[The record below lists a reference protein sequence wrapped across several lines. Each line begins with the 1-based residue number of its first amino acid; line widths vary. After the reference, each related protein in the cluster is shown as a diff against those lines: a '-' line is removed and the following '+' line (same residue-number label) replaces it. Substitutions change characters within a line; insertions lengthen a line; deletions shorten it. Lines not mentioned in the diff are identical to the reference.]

1 MSVESG
7 HCFIIQGLVI
17 NRIRRTPKIRIVFRL
32 YGGLVYLCRIKSRP
46 YIRQTMKPTAAVY
59 LDNAATTR
67 LDPEVLDAMLPLMTE
82 QFGNPSSIHSHG
94 RPVRTAIEK
103 ARKTVA
109 GLLNT
114 SPAEIFFT
122 SGGTEADNTAIQSS
136 IETYGLTHA
145 ITSPLEHHA
154 VLHTLDHLAKRGV
167 IRLSLVN
174 VDRKGH
180 IDLAHL
186 ESLLESNRNEGN
198 GRSLVSL
205 MHGNNEIGNMLD
217 LHRTGEICRA
227 YDAIFHSDTV
237 QTMGHFR
244 HDLQQLPVDFIVG
257 AAHKFHGPK
266 GVGFLYVNAD
276 RAKIHPFMYGGAQE
290 RNMRGGTENVYG
302 IVGLAK
308 ALEIAYRD
316 MDAHRQHITS
326 LKRRMIEQLREKM
339 PDGAGG
345 PVLFNGDSAD
355 IDNSLYTVLNVSL
368 PASDINDMLLFSL
381 DIARISAS
389 GGSACSSG
397 SNVGSHVLAA
407 LPGLDA
413 ERGYVRFSFGKY
425 NTAEEVD
432 YAVDTLVGL
441 YQKEL
446 VK

>member
-1 MSVESG
+1 M
-7 HCFIIQGLVI
+7 
-17 NRIRRTPKIRIVFRL
+17 T
-32 YGGLVYLCRIKSRP
+32 
-46 YIRQTMKPTAAVY
+46 PTAAIY

-67 LDPEVLDAMLPLMTE
+67 LDPEVLEAMLPLMTE
-82 QFGNPSSIHSHG
+82 HFGNPSSIHSHG
-94 RPVRTAIEK
+94 RAVRTAIEK

-109 GLLNT
+109 SLLNT

-122 SGGTEADNTAIQSS
+122 SGGTEADNTAIRSS

-154 VLHTLDHLAKRGV
+154 VLHTLQHLAEQGT
-167 IRLSLVN
+167 IQLSIVN
-174 VDRKGH
+174 IDEKGN

-186 ESLLESNRNEGN
+186 EELLRTQP
-198 GRSLVSL
+198 RSLVSL
-205 MHGNNEIGNMLD
+205 MHGNNEIANLLNLNRVGELC
-217 LHRTGEICRA
+217 RTYE
-227 YDAIFHSDTV
+227 AIFHSDTV

-244 HDLQQLPVDFIVG
+244 HDLQKLPVDFIVG
-257 AAHKFHGPK
+257 AGHKFHGPK

-276 RAKIHPFMYGGAQE
+276 RVKIHPFVYGGAQE

-316 MDAHRQHITS
+316 MDTHQQHITS

-339 PDGAGG
+339 PD
-345 PVLFNGDSAD
+345 VRFNGNSAD
-355 IDNSLYTVLNVSL
+355 VDNSLYTVLNVSL
-368 PASDINDMLLFSL
+368 PASEISDMLLFSL

-397 SNVGSHVLAA
+397 SSIGSHVLGA
-407 LPGLDA
+407 LPGLDS

-425 NTAEEVD
+425 NTTDEID

>member
-1 MSVESG
+1 M
-7 HCFIIQGLVI
+7 
-17 NRIRRTPKIRIVFRL
+17 TP
-32 YGGLVYLCRIKSRP
+32 P
-46 YIRQTMKPTAAVY
+46 AAIY

-67 LDPEVLDAMLPLMTE
+67 LDPEVLEAMLPLMTE
-82 QFGNPSSIHSHG
+82 HYGNPSSIHSHG
-94 RPVRTAIEK
+94 RAVRTAIEK

-109 GLLNT
+109 SLLNT

-122 SGGTEADNTAIQSS
+122 SGGTEADNTAIRSS

-154 VLHTLDHLAKRGV
+154 VLHTLQHLAEQGT
-167 IRLSLVN
+167 IQLSLVN
-174 VDRKGH
+174 IDEKGT

-186 ESLLESNRNEGN
+186 EELLRTQP
-198 GRSLVSL
+198 RSLVSL
-205 MHGNNEIGNMLD
+205 MHGNNEIANL
-217 LHRTGEICRA
+217 LNLNQVGELCRA
-227 YDAIFHSDTV
+227 YEAIFHSDTV

-244 HDLQQLPVDFIVG
+244 HDLQKLPVDFIVG
-257 AAHKFHGPK
+257 AGHKFHGPK

-276 RAKIHPFMYGGAQE
+276 RVKIHPFMYGGAQE

-308 ALEIAYRD
+308 ALEIAYHD
-316 MDAHRQHITS
+316 MDTHQQHITS

-339 PDGAGG
+339 PD
-345 PVLFNGDSAD
+345 VRFNGNSAD
-355 IDNSLYTVLNVSL
+355 VDNSLYTVLNVSL
-368 PASDINDMLLFSL
+368 PASEMSDMLLFSL

-397 SNVGSHVLAA
+397 SSIGSHVLGA
-407 LPGLDA
+407 LPGLDSD
-413 ERGYVRFSFGKY
+413 RGYVRFSFGKY
-425 NTAEEVD
+425 NTAEEID

>member
-1 MSVESG
+1 MTRS
-7 HCFIIQGLVI
+7 
-17 NRIRRTPKIRIVFRL
+17 
-32 YGGLVYLCRIKSRP
+32 
-46 YIRQTMKPTAAVY
+46 AAVY
-59 LDNAATTR
+59 LDNAATTK

-94 RPVRTAIEK
+94 RAVRSAIEK

-109 GLLNT
+109 SLLNT

-122 SGGTEADNTAIQSS
+122 SGGTEADNTAIRSS
-136 IETYGLTHA
+136 IETYGLKHA

-154 VLHTLDHLAKRGV
+154 VLHTLQHLEKQGT
-167 IRLSLVN
+167 IQLSLVN
-174 VDRKGH
+174 IDEKGH

-186 ESLLESNRNEGN
+186 EELLRQNRTVGQ

-205 MHGNNEIGNMLD
+205 MHGNNEIGNMLN
-217 LHRTGEICRA
+217 LNRVGELCRS
-227 YDAIFHSDTV
+227 YDAVFHSDTV
-237 QTMGHFR
+237 QTMGHFQ

-257 AAHKFHGPK
+257 SGHKFHGPK
-266 GVGFLYVNAD
+266 GVGFLYVNAEQV
-276 RAKIHPFMYGGAQE
+276 KIHPFMHGGAQE

-308 ALEIAYRD
+308 ALEIAYRE
-316 MDAHRQHITS
+316 MDAHRQHIMG
-326 LKRRMIEQLREKM
+326 LKRRMIEQLRASM
-339 PDGAGG
+339 PD
-345 PVLFNGDSAD
+345 VQFNGDSAD
-355 IDNSLYTVLNVSL
+355 VENSLYTVLNVSL
-368 PASDINDMLLFSL
+368 PASDMSDMLLFSL

-397 SNVGSHVLAA
+397 SNIGSHVLGA

-425 NTAEEVD
+425 NTAEEID
-432 YAVDTLVGL
+432 YAVATLVGL